1 MNKVIEKLIT
11 KFSGHHHPQN
21 VFSSHNE
28 WLLYTNLLL
37 ILHLF
42 AYCFEPYNRVKDDP
56 GDKKVDNFFSGH
68 TIKCTLGIARR
79 TSYKKNVLKN
89 KSKKNIFWVIFDPLS
104 EMQGLIKY

>member
-56 GDKKVDNFFSGH
+56 GDKNGRQFLLWAYIKVYFGNS
-68 TIKCTLGIARR
+68 
-79 TSYKKNVLKN
+79 
-89 KSKKNIFWVIFDPLS
+89 
-104 EMQGLIKY
+104 